1 MTSEDEN
8 RGATG
13 HVPLYSDRAL
23 ARGIQEEVTLADN
36 AYWFAVVL
44 GLASGVRSLR
54 MTESATV
61 HGEQI
66 KN

>member
-1 MTSEDEN
+1 
-8 RGATG
+8 
-13 HVPLYSDRAL
+13 VL

-44 GLASGVRSLR
+44 GLASGARSLR